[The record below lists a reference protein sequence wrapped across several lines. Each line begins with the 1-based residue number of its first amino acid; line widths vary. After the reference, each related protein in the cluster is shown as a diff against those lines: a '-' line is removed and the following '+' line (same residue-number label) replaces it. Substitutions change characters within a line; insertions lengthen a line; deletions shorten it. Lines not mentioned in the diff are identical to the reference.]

1 MDLISIVI
9 PVYNVEVYL
18 QRCIT
23 SIVEQSYTNLE
34 IILVDDGSLDQS
46 GVICDE
52 FAKQDTRIKVI
63 HKSNEGLGL
72 TRNAGIKT
80 AKGDYICFIDSDDY
94 IDRKYI
100 ETLYSTLKMQGADV
114 CYCGHTKDIDGK
126 YEKRE
131 NPLAGGI
138 YCGSEIKEKII
149 PRMCGCR
156 YGNDN
161 IEMSSCMAIY
171 SMRLINEYS
180 LEFPS
185 ERQYISEDLIFNI
198 NYLSLCNKIC
208 ISDCVGY
215 FYVTVKSSLTRKY
228 DPDRLYKQI
237 IMTKKVIELTQ
248 KIGIFMLCEE
258 RIYNNFLTWVRAII
272 KGEQNRCLEIG
283 FKESLDQIVGICNN
297 DYVKKI
303 SNEFDN
309 LGVKSS
315 SKIIN
320 LLIKRRAAILL
331 WIVMFVKNKLGV

>member
-72 TRNAGIKT
+72 TRNAGIKN

-228 DPDRLYKQI
+228 NPDRLYKQI

-248 KIGIFMLCEE
+248 KIGIFRLCEE

-297 DYVKKI
+297 DYVKEI

-309 LGVKSS
+309 IGVKSS